1 VNIKC
6 VMLVL
11 LGCTSLPLL
20 AQNTPSQAPSAN
32 QMIEQLKP
40 NTRSLRNLKVE
51 AAAPPATVTPVT
63 AQPATAQPVTAQP
76 AGSQVIAAPGPTP
89 AAEPMPPILPVAVVV
104 ITPAVS
110 AAPAAQSVAVA
121 VPQAVTVADNPAEL
135 AQPTVR
141 PSLSLLI
148 QFDFNSARV
157 RPESQQALANLSVAL
172 QSPEL
177 RNSTFALE
185 GHTDAKGS
193 ADYNL
198 RLSALRAQAVRD
210 YLMGRGVEQGRLQ
223 ASGKGAS
230 ELANVEQPFAPENRR
245 VRIVNLD

>member
-1 VNIKC
+1 MNIKS

-11 LGCTSLPLL
+11 LGCASLPLL
-20 AQNTPSQAPSAN
+20 AQNTPSQSPSAN

-51 AAAPPATVTPVT
+51 AAAPPATVTPV
-63 AQPATAQPVTAQP
+63 AAQP
-76 AGSQVIAAPGPTP
+76 AGSQVIAEPVPTP
-89 AAEPMPPILPVAVVV
+89 AAEPMPSTPPVAVVV

-110 AAPAAQSVAVA
+110 AAPAAQPVAVA
-121 VPQAVTVADNPAEL
+121 VAAAVAVPSAVTVADNPAEL
-135 AQPTVR
+135 AQPAVR

-193 ADYNL
+193 ADYNV

-210 YLMGRGVEQGRLQ
+210 YLMGRGVEQVRLQ

>member
-1 VNIKC
+1 MNIKT

-11 LGCTSLPLL
+11 LGCASLPLL
-20 AQNTPSQAPSAN
+20 AQNTPSQSPSAN

-40 NTRSLRNLKVE
+40 NTRSLRNLRVE
-51 AAAPPATVTPVT
+51 AAAPPATVTPV
-63 AQPATAQPVTAQP
+63 AAQP
-76 AGSQVIAAPGPTP
+76 AGSQVIAEPVPTP
-89 AAEPMPPILPVAVVV
+89 AAEPVPPTLPVAVVV
-104 ITPAVS
+104 TTPAVS

-121 VPQAVTVADNPAEL
+121 VPQAVAVADNSAQL
-135 AQPTVR
+135 AQPAVR

-230 ELANVEQPFAPENRR
+230 ELANLEQPFAPENRR
-245 VRIVNLD
+245 VRILNLD

>member
-1 VNIKC
+1 MNIKT

-11 LGCTSLPLL
+11 LGCASLPLV
-20 AQNTPSQAPSAN
+20 AQNTPSQSPSAN

-40 NTRSLRNLKVE
+40 NTRSLRNLRVE
-51 AAAPPATVTPVT
+51 AAAPPATAAPVI
-63 AQPATAQPVTAQP
+63 AQPAV
-76 AGSQVIAAPGPTP
+76 SQVIAEPVPTP
-89 AAEPMPPILPVAVVV
+89 AAEPMPSTPPVAVVV
-104 ITPAVS
+104 TTPAVS
-110 AAPAAQSVAVA
+110 AAPAAQPVAVAVA
-121 VPQAVTVADNPAEL
+121 VPSAVTVSDNPAEL
-135 AQPTVR
+135 AQPAVR

-193 ADYNL
+193 ADYNV

-210 YLMGRGVEQGRLQ
+210 YLMGRGVEQVRLQ

>member
-1 VNIKC
+1 MNIKT

-11 LGCTSLPLL
+11 LGCASLPLL
-20 AQNTPSQAPSAN
+20 AQNTPSQSPSAN

-51 AAAPPATVTPVT
+51 AAAPPATVTPV
-63 AQPATAQPVTAQP
+63 AAQP
-76 AGSQVIAAPGPTP
+76 AGSQVIAEPVPTP
-89 AAEPMPPILPVAVVV
+89 AAEPVPPTLPVAVVV
-104 ITPAVS
+104 TTPAVS

-121 VPQAVTVADNPAEL
+121 VPQAVAVADNSAQL
-135 AQPTVR
+135 AQPAVR

-193 ADYNL
+193 ADYNV

-210 YLMGRGVEQGRLQ
+210 YLMGRGIEQVRLQ

>member
-1 VNIKC
+1 MNIKT

-11 LGCTSLPLL
+11 LGCASLPLL
-20 AQNTPSQAPSAN
+20 AQNTPSQSPSAN

-40 NTRSLRNLKVE
+40 NTRSLRNLRVE
-51 AAAPPATVTPVT
+51 AAAPPATAAPVT
-63 AQPATAQPVTAQP
+63 AQPAV
-76 AGSQVIAAPGPTP
+76 SQVIAEPVPTP
-89 AAEPMPPILPVAVVV
+89 AAEPMPSTPPVAVVV
-104 ITPAVS
+104 TTPAVS
-110 AAPAAQSVAVA
+110 AAPAAQPVAVAVAVA
-121 VPQAVTVADNPAEL
+121 VPSAVTVSDNPAEL
-135 AQPTVR
+135 AQPAVR

-193 ADYNL
+193 ADYNV

-210 YLMGRGVEQGRLQ
+210 YLMGRGVEQVRLQ
-223 ASGKGAS
+223 SRS
-230 ELANVEQPFAPENRR
+230 THLSHEW
-245 VRIVNLD
+245 

>member
-1 VNIKC
+1 MNIKT

-11 LGCTSLPLL
+11 LGCASLPLL
-20 AQNTPSQAPSAN
+20 AQNTPSQSPSAN

-51 AAAPPATVTPVT
+51 AAAPPATVTPV
-63 AQPATAQPVTAQP
+63 AAQP
-76 AGSQVIAAPGPTP
+76 AGSQVIAEPVPTP
-89 AAEPMPPILPVAVVV
+89 AAEPMPSTPPVAVVV

-110 AAPAAQSVAVA
+110 AAPAAQPVAVA
-121 VPQAVTVADNPAEL
+121 VPSAVTVADNPAEL
-135 AQPTVR
+135 AQPAVR

-193 ADYNL
+193 ADYNV

-210 YLMGRGVEQGRLQ
+210 YLMGRGVEQVRLQ

>member
-1 VNIKC
+1 MNIKS

-11 LGCTSLPLL
+11 LGCASLPLL
-20 AQNTPSQAPSAN
+20 AQNTPSQSPSAN

-51 AAAPPATVTPVT
+51 AAAPPATVTPV
-63 AQPATAQPVTAQP
+63 AAQP
-76 AGSQVIAAPGPTP
+76 AGSQVIAEPVPTP
-89 AAEPMPPILPVAVVV
+89 AAEPVPPTLPVAVVV

-110 AAPAAQSVAVA
+110 AAPAAQPVAVA
-121 VPQAVTVADNPAEL
+121 APSAVTVADNPAEL
-135 AQPTVR
+135 VQPAVR

-193 ADYNL
+193 ADYNV

>member
-1 VNIKC
+1 MNIKS

-11 LGCTSLPLL
+11 LGCASLPLL
-20 AQNTPSQAPSAN
+20 AQNTTSQSPSAN

-40 NTRSLRNLKVE
+40 NTRSLRNLRVE
-51 AAAPPATVTPVT
+51 AAAPPAAVTPV
-63 AQPATAQPVTAQP
+63 AAQP
-76 AGSQVIAAPGPTP
+76 AGSQVIAEPGPTP
-89 AAEPMPPILPVAVVV
+89 AAEPMPSTPPVAVVV

-110 AAPAAQSVAVA
+110 AAPAAQPVAVA
-121 VPQAVTVADNPAEL
+121 VPSAVTVADNPAEL
-135 AQPTVR
+135 AQPAVR

-193 ADYNL
+193 ADYNV

>member
-1 VNIKC
+1 MNIKT
-6 VMLVL
+6 VVLVFV
-11 LGCTSLPLL
+11 GCASLPLL

-51 AAAPPATVTPVT
+51 AAAPA
-63 AQPATAQPVTAQP
+63 AAQP
-76 AGSQVIAAPGPTP
+76 AGSQLIETPRPTP
-89 AAEPMPPILPVAVVV
+89 AAGPLPSTIPVAEVVT
-104 ITPAVS
+104 TPAVS
-110 AAPAAQSVAVA
+110 AAPAAQPVAVA
-121 VPQAVTVADNPAEL
+121 VPQALTVADNPVEL

-193 ADYNL
+193 ADYNV
-198 RLSALRAQAVRD
+198 RLSAMRAQAVRD

-223 ASGKGAS
+223 AAGKGAS

>member
-1 VNIKC
+1 MNIKT

-11 LGCTSLPLL
+11 LGCASLPLL
-20 AQNTPSQAPSAN
+20 AQNTPSQSPSAN

-40 NTRSLRNLKVE
+40 NTRSLRNLRVE
-51 AAAPPATVTPVT
+51 AAAPPATVTPV
-63 AQPATAQPVTAQP
+63 AAQP
-76 AGSQVIAAPGPTP
+76 AGSQVIAEPVPTP
-89 AAEPMPPILPVAVVV
+89 AAEPVPPTLPVAVVV
-104 ITPAVS
+104 TTPAVS

-121 VPQAVTVADNPAEL
+121 VPQAVAVADNSAQL
-135 AQPTVR
+135 AQPAVR

-148 QFDFNSARV
+148 QFDFISARV

-193 ADYNL
+193 ADYNV

-210 YLMGRGVEQGRLQ
+210 YLMGRGIEQVRLQ

>member
-1 VNIKC
+1 MNIKT

-11 LGCTSLPLL
+11 LGCASLPLL
-20 AQNTPSQAPSAN
+20 AQNTPSQSPSAN

-51 AAAPPATVTPVT
+51 AAAPPATVTPV
-63 AQPATAQPVTAQP
+63 AAQP
-76 AGSQVIAAPGPTP
+76 AGSQVIAEPVPTP
-89 AAEPMPPILPVAVVV
+89 AAEPMPSTPPVAVVV
-104 ITPAVS
+104 TTPAVS
-110 AAPAAQSVAVA
+110 AAPAAQPVAVAVAVA
-121 VPQAVTVADNPAEL
+121 VPSAVTVADNPAEL
-135 AQPTVR
+135 AQPAVR

-193 ADYNL
+193 ADYNV

>member
-1 VNIKC
+1 MNIKT

-11 LGCTSLPLL
+11 LSCTSLPLL
-20 AQNTPSQAPSAN
+20 AQNTTSQSPSAN

-51 AAAPPATVTPVT
+51 AAAPATATPVT
-63 AQPATAQPVTAQP
+63 AQPAV
-76 AGSQVIAAPGPTP
+76 SQVIAEPVPTP
-89 AAEPMPPILPVAVVV
+89 AAEPMPSTPPVAVVV
-104 ITPAVS
+104 TTPAVS
-110 AAPAAQSVAVA
+110 AAPAAQPVAVA
-121 VPQAVTVADNPAEL
+121 VPSAVTVADNPAEL
-135 AQPTVR
+135 AQPAVR

-193 ADYNL
+193 ADYNV

>member
-1 VNIKC
+1 MNIKA

-11 LGCTSLPLL
+11 LGCASLPLL
-20 AQNTPSQAPSAN
+20 AQNTPSQSPSAN

-40 NTRSLRNLKVE
+40 NTRSLRNLRVE
-51 AAAPPATVTPVT
+51 AAAPPATVTPVA
-63 AQPATAQPVTAQP
+63 AQPS
-76 AGSQVIAAPGPTP
+76 GSQVIAEPGPTP
-89 AAEPMPPILPVAVVV
+89 AAEPMPSTPPVAVVV

-110 AAPAAQSVAVA
+110 AAPAAQPVAVA
-121 VPQAVTVADNPAEL
+121 APSAVTVADNPAEL

-193 ADYNL
+193 ADYNV

>member
-1 VNIKC
+1 MNIKT

-11 LGCTSLPLL
+11 LSCTSLPLL
-20 AQNTPSQAPSAN
+20 AQNTPSQSPSAN

-51 AAAPPATVTPVT
+51 AAAPPATVTPV
-63 AQPATAQPVTAQP
+63 AAQP
-76 AGSQVIAAPGPTP
+76 AGSQVIAEPVPTP
-89 AAEPMPPILPVAVVV
+89 AAEPVPPTLPVAVVV
-104 ITPAVS
+104 TTPAVS

-121 VPQAVTVADNPAEL
+121 VPQAVAVADNSAQL
-135 AQPTVR
+135 AQPAVR

-193 ADYNL
+193 ADYNV

-210 YLMGRGVEQGRLQ
+210 YLMGRGIEQVRLQ

>member
-1 VNIKC
+1 MNIKT

-11 LGCTSLPLL
+11 LGCASLPLL
-20 AQNTPSQAPSAN
+20 AQNTPSQSPSAN
-32 QMIEQLKP
+32 QIIEQLKP
-40 NTRSLRNLKVE
+40 NTRSLRNLRVE

-63 AQPATAQPVTAQP
+63 AQPA
-76 AGSQVIAAPGPTP
+76 GSQVIAEPVPTP
-89 AAEPMPPILPVAVVV
+89 AAEPVPPTLPVAVVV
-104 ITPAVS
+104 TTPAVS

-121 VPQAVTVADNPAEL
+121 VPQAVAVADNSAQL
-135 AQPTVR
+135 AQPAVR

-193 ADYNL
+193 ADYNV

-210 YLMGRGVEQGRLQ
+210 YLMGRGIEQVRLQ

>member
-1 VNIKC
+1 MNIKR

-11 LGCTSLPLL
+11 LGCASLPLL

-51 AAAPPATVTPVT
+51 AAAS
-63 AQPATAQPVTAQP
+63 ATAMPVTAQP
-76 AGSQVIAAPGPTP
+76 AGSQLIAEPVPTP
-89 AAEPMPPILPVAVVV
+89 AAEPLPSTLPVAVVV
-104 ITPAVS
+104 TAPAVL
-110 AAPAAQSVAVA
+110 AAPAAQPVAVA
-121 VPQAVTVADNPAEL
+121 VPQALTVANNPAEL

-193 ADYNL
+193 ADYNV

-210 YLMGRGVEQGRLQ
+210 YLVGRGVEQVRLQ

-230 ELANVEQPFAPENRR
+230 ELANLEQPFAPENRR

>member
-1 VNIKC
+1 MNIKS

-11 LGCTSLPLL
+11 LGCASLPLL
-20 AQNTPSQAPSAN
+20 AQNTPSQSPSAN

-51 AAAPPATVTPVT
+51 AAAPPATVTPVA
-63 AQPATAQPVTAQP
+63 AQPAV
-76 AGSQVIAAPGPTP
+76 SQVIAEPVPTP
-89 AAEPMPPILPVAVVV
+89 AAEPMPSTPPVAVVV
-104 ITPAVS
+104 TTPAVS
-110 AAPAAQSVAVA
+110 AAPAAQPVAVAVAVA
-121 VPQAVTVADNPAEL
+121 VPSAVTVADNPAEL

-193 ADYNL
+193 ADYNV
-198 RLSALRAQAVRD
+198 RLSALRAQAVRE
-210 YLMGRGVEQGRLQ
+210 YLMGRGVEQVRLQ

>member
-1 VNIKC
+1 MNIKS

-11 LGCTSLPLL
+11 LGCASLPLL
-20 AQNTPSQAPSAN
+20 AQNTTSQAPSAN
-32 QMIEQLKP
+32 QIIEQLKP

-51 AAAPPATVTPVT
+51 AAAPPAAVTPV
-63 AQPATAQPVTAQP
+63 AAQP
-76 AGSQVIAAPGPTP
+76 AGSQVIAEPGPTP
-89 AAEPMPPILPVAVVV
+89 AAEPMPSTPPVAVVV
-104 ITPAVS
+104 TTPAVS

-121 VPQAVTVADNPAEL
+121 APSAVTVADNPAEL

-193 ADYNL
+193 ADYNV

>member
-1 VNIKC
+1 MNIKS

-11 LGCTSLPLL
+11 LGCASLPLL
-20 AQNTPSQAPSAN
+20 AQNTPSQSPSAN

-40 NTRSLRNLKVE
+40 NTRSLRNLRVE
-51 AAAPPATVTPVT
+51 AAAPPATVTPV
-63 AQPATAQPVTAQP
+63 AAQP
-76 AGSQVIAAPGPTP
+76 AGSQVIAEPVPTP
-89 AAEPMPPILPVAVVV
+89 AAEPVPSTPPVAVVV

-121 VPQAVTVADNPAEL
+121 VPQAVAVADNSAQL

-193 ADYNL
+193 ADYNV

-230 ELANVEQPFAPENRR
+230 ELANVDQPFAPENRR

>member
-1 VNIKC
+1 MNIKT

-11 LGCTSLPLL
+11 LSCTSLPLL
-20 AQNTPSQAPSAN
+20 AQNTPSQSPSAN
-32 QMIEQLKP
+32 EMIEQLKP

-63 AQPATAQPVTAQP
+63 AQPA
-76 AGSQVIAAPGPTP
+76 GSQVIAEPVPTP
-89 AAEPMPPILPVAVVV
+89 AAEPMPPTLPVAVVV
-104 ITPAVS
+104 TTPAVS

-121 VPQAVTVADNPAEL
+121 VAVPQTVAVADNPA
-135 AQPTVR
+135 VR

-193 ADYNL
+193 ADYNV

-210 YLMGRGVEQGRLQ
+210 YLMGRGIEQGRLQ

>member
-1 VNIKC
+1 MNIKT

-11 LGCTSLPLL
+11 LGCASLPLL
-20 AQNTPSQAPSAN
+20 AQNTPSQSPSAN

-51 AAAPPATVTPVT
+51 AAAPPATVTPV
-63 AQPATAQPVTAQP
+63 AAQP
-76 AGSQVIAAPGPTP
+76 AGSQVIAEPVPTP
-89 AAEPMPPILPVAVVV
+89 AAEPVPPTLPVAVVV
-104 ITPAVS
+104 TTPAVS
-110 AAPAAQSVAVA
+110 AAPAAQSLAVA
-121 VPQAVTVADNPAEL
+121 APSAVTVADNPAEL

-193 ADYNL
+193 ADYNV

>member
-1 VNIKC
+1 MNIKT

-11 LGCTSLPLL
+11 LSCTSLPLL
-20 AQNTPSQAPSAN
+20 AQNTTSQSPSAN

-51 AAAPPATVTPVT
+51 AAAPPATVTPV
-63 AQPATAQPVTAQP
+63 AAQP
-76 AGSQVIAAPGPTP
+76 AGSQVIAEPVPTP
-89 AAEPMPPILPVAVVV
+89 AAEPVPPTLPVAVVV

-121 VPQAVTVADNPAEL
+121 VPQALTVANNPVEL

-193 ADYNL
+193 ADYNV

>member
-1 VNIKC
+1 MNIKT

-11 LGCTSLPLL
+11 LGCASLPLL
-20 AQNTPSQAPSAN
+20 AQNTPSQSPSAD

-51 AAAPPATVTPVT
+51 AAAPPATVTPV
-63 AQPATAQPVTAQP
+63 AAQP
-76 AGSQVIAAPGPTP
+76 AGSQVIAEPVPTP
-89 AAEPMPPILPVAVVV
+89 AAEPVPPTLPVAVVV
-104 ITPAVS
+104 TTPAVS

-121 VPQAVTVADNPAEL
+121 VPQAVAVADNSAQL
-135 AQPTVR
+135 AQPAVR

-193 ADYNL
+193 ADYNV

-210 YLMGRGVEQGRLQ
+210 YLMGRGIEQVRLQ

>member
-1 VNIKC
+1 MNIKT

-11 LGCTSLPLL
+11 LGCASLPLL
-20 AQNTPSQAPSAN
+20 AQNTPSQSPSAN

-51 AAAPPATVTPVT
+51 AAAPPATVTPV
-63 AQPATAQPVTAQP
+63 AAQP
-76 AGSQVIAAPGPTP
+76 AGSQVIAEPVPTP
-89 AAEPMPPILPVAVVV
+89 AAEPMPSTPPVAVVV

-110 AAPAAQSVAVA
+110 AAPAAPSVAVA
-121 VPQAVTVADNPAEL
+121 APQALTVADNPAEL
-135 AQPTVR
+135 AQPAVR

-193 ADYNL
+193 ADYNV

>member
-1 VNIKC
+1 
-6 VMLVL
+6 MPS
-11 LGCTSLPLL
+11 TLP
-20 AQNTPSQAPSAN
+20 
-32 QMIEQLKP
+32 I
-40 NTRSLRNLKVE
+40 
-51 AAAPPATVTPVT
+51 
-63 AQPATAQPVTAQP
+63 
-76 AGSQVIAAPGPTP
+76 
-89 AAEPMPPILPVAVVV
+89 AVVV
-104 ITPAVS
+104 TTPAVS
-110 AAPAAQSVAVA
+110 AAPAAQSLAVAVA
-121 VPQAVTVADNPAEL
+121 VAAPQAVTVVDHPAEL

-193 ADYNL
+193 ADYNV

-210 YLMGRGVEQGRLQ
+210 YLMGRGVEQVRLQ

-230 ELANVEQPFAPENRR
+230 ELANLEQPFAPENRR

>member
-1 VNIKC
+1 MNIKT
-6 VMLVL
+6 VILVL
-11 LGCTSLPLL
+11 LGCASLPLL
-20 AQNTPSQAPSAN
+20 AQNTPSQAPSAS

-40 NTRSLRNLKVE
+40 STRSLRNLKVE
-51 AAAPPATVTPVT
+51 AAAP
-63 AQPATAQPVTAQP
+63 ATAQPV
-76 AGSQVIAAPGPTP
+76 GSQVIEAPGPTL
-89 AAEPMPPILPVAVVV
+89 AAEPMPSTLPIAVVV
-104 ITPAVS
+104 TTPAVS
-110 AAPAAQSVAVA
+110 AAPAAQSLAVAVA
-121 VPQAVTVADNPAEL
+121 VAVAAPQAVTVVDHPAEL

-193 ADYNL
+193 ADYNV

-210 YLMGRGVEQGRLQ
+210 YLMGRGVEQVRLQ

-230 ELANVEQPFAPENRR
+230 ELANLEQPFAPENRR

>member
-1 VNIKC
+1 MNIKT

-11 LGCTSLPLL
+11 LGCASLPLL
-20 AQNTPSQAPSAN
+20 AQNTPSQSPSAN
-32 QMIEQLKP
+32 QIIEQLKP

-51 AAAPPATVTPVT
+51 AAAPPATVTPV
-63 AQPATAQPVTAQP
+63 AAQP
-76 AGSQVIAAPGPTP
+76 AGSQVIAEPVPTP
-89 AAEPMPPILPVAVVV
+89 AAEPVPPTLPVAVVV
-104 ITPAVS
+104 TTPAVS

-121 VPQAVTVADNPAEL
+121 VPQAVAVADNSAQL
-135 AQPTVR
+135 AQPAVR

-193 ADYNL
+193 ADYNV

-210 YLMGRGVEQGRLQ
+210 YLMGRGIEQVRLQ

>member
-1 VNIKC
+1 MNIKT

-11 LGCTSLPLL
+11 LGCASLPLL
-20 AQNTPSQAPSAN
+20 AQNTPSQSPSAN

-51 AAAPPATVTPVT
+51 AAAPPAT
-63 AQPATAQPVTAQP
+63 AAPVTAQP

-89 AAEPMPPILPVAVVV
+89 AAEPMPPTLPVAVAV
-104 ITPAVS
+104 TAPAVS
-110 AAPAAQSVAVA
+110 AAPAAQPVAVA
-121 VPQAVTVADNPAEL
+121 VPSAVTVADNPAEL
-135 AQPTVR
+135 AQPAVR

-193 ADYNL
+193 ADYNV

-210 YLMGRGVEQGRLQ
+210 YLMGRGVEQVRLQ

>member
-1 VNIKC
+1 MNIKT

-11 LGCTSLPLL
+11 LSCTSLPLL
-20 AQNTPSQAPSAN
+20 AQNTPSQSPSAN

-40 NTRSLRNLKVE
+40 NTRSLRNLRVE
-51 AAAPPATVTPVT
+51 AAAPPATVTPV
-63 AQPATAQPVTAQP
+63 AAQP
-76 AGSQVIAAPGPTP
+76 AGSQVIAEPVPTP
-89 AAEPMPPILPVAVVV
+89 AAEPVPPTLPVAVAV
-104 ITPAVS
+104 TAPAVS
-110 AAPAAQSVAVA
+110 AAPAAQPVAVAVAVA
-121 VPQAVTVADNPAEL
+121 VPSAVTVADNPAEL
-135 AQPTVR
+135 AQPAVR

-193 ADYNL
+193 ADYNV

>member
-1 VNIKC
+1 
-6 VMLVL
+6 M
-11 LGCTSLPLL
+11 
-20 AQNTPSQAPSAN
+20 
-32 QMIEQLKP
+32 
-40 NTRSLRNLKVE
+40 
-51 AAAPPATVTPVT
+51 
-63 AQPATAQPVTAQP
+63 
-76 AGSQVIAAPGPTP
+76 
-89 AAEPMPPILPVAVVV
+89 
-104 ITPAVS
+104 
-110 AAPAAQSVAVA
+110 
-121 VPQAVTVADNPAEL
+121 TVADN
-135 AQPTVR
+135 PTVR

-193 ADYNL
+193 ADYNV

-210 YLMGRGVEQGRLQ
+210 YLMGRGVEQVRLQ

-230 ELANVEQPFAPENRR
+230 ELANLEQPFAPENRR